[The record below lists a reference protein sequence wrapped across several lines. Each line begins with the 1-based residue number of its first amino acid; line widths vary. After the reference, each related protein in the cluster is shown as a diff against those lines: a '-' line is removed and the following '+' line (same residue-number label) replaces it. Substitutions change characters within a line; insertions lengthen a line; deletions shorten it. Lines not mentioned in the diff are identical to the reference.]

1 MTIREKIINIIHQIA
16 TGSRT
21 KRTILAPIVGGTFA
35 ILTFL
40 FAAIPVYLDRIFD
53 IPGFISQPLNYVLS
67 LPPAAAG
74 IILSI
79 WTTLIFFRSK
89 GTPVP
94 VNPPPKLITSGP
106 YAYTRNPMHTGLFLI
121 IIASG
126 IYFGSLLSLLIF
138 TPVYIALDTLMI
150 IYIEQPELEKRL
162 GEDYIQYKKT
172 TPMFFPWRAGHYKLL
187 N

>member
-1 MTIREKIINIIHQIA
+1 MTIREKIINIIHKIA
-16 TGSRT
+16 TGNTT
-21 KRTILAPIVGGTFA
+21 KRTILAPVVGGTFA

-40 FAAIPVYLDRIFD
+40 FAAIPVYLDRIYD
-53 IPGFISQPLNYVLS
+53 IPVFIPLPLSYLLS

-121 IIASG
+121 MIASG

-138 TPVYIALDTLMI
+138 TPVYIALDTLMLK
-150 IYIEQPELEKRL
+150 YIEEPELEKRL
-162 GEDYIQYKKT
+162 GEEYFQYKEK
-172 TPMFFPWRAGHYKLL
+172 TPMFFPRRAGHNKLL